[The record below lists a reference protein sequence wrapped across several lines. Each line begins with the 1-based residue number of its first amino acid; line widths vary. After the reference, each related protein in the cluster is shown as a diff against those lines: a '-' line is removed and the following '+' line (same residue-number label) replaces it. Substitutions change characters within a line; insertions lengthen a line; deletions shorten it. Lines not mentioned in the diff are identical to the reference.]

1 MEFCPTCGNML
12 LYELPHMDRPASFS
26 CPTCPYACQI
36 ETKVKIKRHLRLVKK
51 PIDPIFSEDDQNIN
65 SNKTTGVSCPDCNHG
80 EATFFQVQTRSADE
94 PMTIFYTCTKCKRTW
109 TEN

>member
-12 LYELPHMDRPASFS
+12 LYELPYMDRPARFS

-36 ETKVKIKRHLRLVKK
+36 ETRVKIKRHVRLVKK
-51 PIDPIFSEDDQNIN
+51 PIDPIFSEDDRKNLN
-65 SNKTTGVSCPDCNHG
+65 ETSVPCPECNNDK
-80 EATFFQVQTRSADE
+80 ASFTQVQTRSADE
-94 PMTIFYTCTKCKRTW
+94 PMTVFYTCTKCRHTW